1 MNNDARYTSYQNMV
15 TQVNTGLVQM
25 QKAAARMNLE
35 ETAKQLEARREKLE
49 RRKFA
54 VGILGEFRRGKSTVI
69 NSLLEKEIM
78 PSDILPTSATMNR
91 VTYDLTPH
99 VVLQM
104 RDGSEMEIGIAQ
116 LPDYVTKL
124 DKE

>member
-35 ETAKQLEARREKLE
+35 ETAKQLEASREKLE

-54 VGILGEFRRGKSTVI
+54 VGQTGKKYSNQFPSGEGNYAVGY
-69 NSLLEKEIM
+69 
-78 PSDILPTSATMNR
+78 PSDFG
-91 VTYDLTPH
+91 YDESGNL
-99 VVLQM
+99 
-104 RDGSEMEIGIAQ
+104 
-116 LPDYVTKL
+116 
-124 DKE
+124 

>member
-35 ETAKQLEARREKLE
+35 ETAKQLEASREKLE

-54 VGILGEFRRGKSTVI
+54 VGSCRRI
-69 NSLLEKEIM
+69 FF
-78 PSDILPTSATMNR
+78 
-91 VTYDLTPH
+91 PH
-99 VVLQM
+99 Q
-104 RDGSEMEIGIAQ
+104 
-116 LPDYVTKL
+116 PP
-124 DKE
+124 